1 MVERRVLIETETSV
15 MVRLIVTTAVV
26 GTRRVILR
34 VATFVCSRVVVFS
47 RVLVRLLYCWTRHSL
62 LDCRAWWPRN
72 GLRDRYKI
80 CQSNRTQYLREIG
93 GGGNHSFPRNYAV
106 LVLQVICPVCYSRE
120 IVMYRKDVLVL
131 VMTLVVVEMETL
143 ITTFV
148 VGTRLMVGTREIAVV
163 RTILIAVVGIKETTV
178 TVQVDVVRS
187 VIVLLIVVVGPGI
200 VIFLPGSV
208 IVLRPVWKN

>member
-1 MVERRVLIETETSV
+1 
-15 MVRLIVTTAVV
+15 
-26 GTRRVILR
+26 
-34 VATFVCSRVVVFS
+34 
-47 RVLVRLLYCWTRHSL
+47 
-62 LDCRAWWPRN
+62 
-72 GLRDRYKI
+72 
-80 CQSNRTQYLREIG
+80 
-93 GGGNHSFPRNYAV
+93 
-106 LVLQVICPVCYSRE
+106 
-120 IVMYRKDVLVL
+120 MYRKDVLVL

-200 VIFLPGSV
+200 VIFLPGAV

>member
-1 MVERRVLIETETSV
+1 
-15 MVRLIVTTAVV
+15 
-26 GTRRVILR
+26 
-34 VATFVCSRVVVFS
+34 
-47 RVLVRLLYCWTRHSL
+47 
-62 LDCRAWWPRN
+62 
-72 GLRDRYKI
+72 
-80 CQSNRTQYLREIG
+80 
-93 GGGNHSFPRNYAV
+93 
-106 LVLQVICPVCYSRE
+106 
-120 IVMYRKDVLVL
+120 MYRKDVLVL